1 MDRKRF
7 RFIEGDIDLTFLF
20 TLRTTG
26 VTCIITDNTTECDVA
41 LADLEHAALIFYRS
55 KIHEL
60 SGAKHIERIRT
71 LLGKAI

>member
-7 RFIEGDIDLTFLF
+7 RFIEGNTDLTFLF
-20 TLRTTG
+20 TLRATG
-26 VTCIITDNTTECDVA
+26 VTCIISDNVTECDVA
-41 LADLEHAALIFYRS
+41 IADLEPAALRFYRG